1 MVIFA
6 LLNDDGLLI
15 VTLVATRCTLGLK
28 YGLHCPMGR
37 FLSLDAATCRPAT
50 NNLFFVPE
58 RQSLCS
64 VALSAGLALNGTG
77 RLLAGIDAN
86 AMLST

>member
-1 MVIFA
+1 MHV
-6 LLNDDGLLI
+6 GG
-15 VTLVATRCTLGLK
+15 GLK
-28 YGLHCPMGR
+28 YGLHR
-37 FLSLDAATCRPAT
+37 LARSDEYILDAATCRPAT

>member
-1 MVIFA
+1 MSTF
-6 LLNDDGLLI
+6 L
-15 VTLVATRCTLGLK
+15 TLQ
-28 YGLHCPMGR
+28 P
-37 FLSLDAATCRPAT
+37 AACRPAT